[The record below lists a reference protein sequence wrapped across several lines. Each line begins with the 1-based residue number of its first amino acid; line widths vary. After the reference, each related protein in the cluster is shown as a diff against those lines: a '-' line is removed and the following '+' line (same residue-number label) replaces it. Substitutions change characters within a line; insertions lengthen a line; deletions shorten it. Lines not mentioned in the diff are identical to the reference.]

1 MKLGA
6 AISGGVHLTLIAIAL
21 FGVDWFR
28 DREDEPLTVTE
39 IEFVDGTEFE
49 AALSTAPFVP
59 TDEPRELTRPGEGQ
73 PAPENVETPEDA
85 AETAPAPVLSEVP
98 TPDPRPKPPEIAF
111 NTPVNVPT
119 EAPKPS
125 IAEIPSPDLMNRE
138 AATPESPP
146 STEPVQPLASI
157 EAPSPQ
163 AKPTPPPQ
171 PEPEPEETERTA
183 EVSAPSPD
191 AETEPTPDPE
201 TTQEP
206 SPDSVAE
213 EQPEAPQGLAPQQA
227 MLPVAK
233 PADLAAAAEAARK
246 AELAAAE
253 ETEPEKPERVAN
265 ATTAEKPETRPAER
279 TGGSTPRRGPKLNRG
294 EINALR
300 LGIKKYY
307 TYTGSRSDP
316 SLRVKVRVELSED
329 GEIVGKPKILD
340 GSGGTAGD
348 RRALGQAGSR
358 ALLRAARDGE
368 FRRLPREK
376 YGRWKRLNFI
386 FTIDRLD
393 LSG

>member
-1 MKLGA
+1 
-6 AISGGVHLTLIAIAL
+6 
-21 FGVDWFR
+21 
-28 DREDEPLTVTE
+28 
-39 IEFVDGTEFE
+39 
-49 AALSTAPFVP
+49 
-59 TDEPRELTRPGEGQ
+59 
-73 PAPENVETPEDA
+73 
-85 AETAPAPVLSEVP
+85 
-98 TPDPRPKPPEIAF
+98 
-111 NTPVNVPT
+111 
-119 EAPKPS
+119 
-125 IAEIPSPDLMNRE
+125 MNRE
-138 AATPESPP
+138 SATPESPP

-163 AKPTPPPQ
+163 AKPTPPPE
-171 PEPEPEETERTA
+171 PEPEPEKTERTA
-183 EVSAPSPD
+183 AVSAPSPE
-191 AETEPTPDPE
+191 AENEPTPDPE

-253 ETEPEKPERVAN
+253 ETEPEKPEQVATPSE
-265 ATTAEKPETRPAER
+265 A
-279 TGGSTPRRGPKLNRG
+279 GSTPRRGPKLNRG

-316 SLRVKVRVELSED
+316 SLRVKVRVDLTED
-329 GEIVGKPKILD
+329 GEIVGKPEILD
-340 GSGGTAGD
+340 GSGGTAGAQ
-348 RRALGQAGSR
+348 RALGQAGAR
-358 ALLRAARDGE
+358 ALVRAARDGE
-368 FRRLPREK
+368 FKRLPREK
-376 YGRWKRLNFI
+376 YDRWQRLNFI